1 MWLSPTAI
9 TSIGMA
15 SSSRATEAAI
25 AKAIDGASF
34 PKLQAQEEAAGFVEK
49 AKTAKQF
56 FRSGTTGQW
65 KEVLTDAQRK
75 RIEDANGEVMQR
87 FGYDCQ

>member
-1 MWLSPTAI
+1 
-9 TSIGMA
+9 MA
-15 SSSRATEAAI
+15 SSSEATEAAI

-34 PKLQAQEEAAGFVEK
+34 SKLQAQEEAAAFVEK

-56 FRSGTTGQW
+56 FRSGIARQW

-87 FGYDCQ
+87 FGDNCQ